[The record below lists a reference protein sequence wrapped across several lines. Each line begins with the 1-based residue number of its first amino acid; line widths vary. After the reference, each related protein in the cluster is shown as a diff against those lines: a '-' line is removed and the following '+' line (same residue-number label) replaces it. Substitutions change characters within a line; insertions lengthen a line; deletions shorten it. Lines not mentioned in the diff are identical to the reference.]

1 MRATWAVLPALL
13 AAGAAG
19 AAELEEAVQAAA
31 ERAVEHRHAIHA
43 NPELSNRE
51 HETAERV
58 AGHLRA
64 LGLDEVRTG
73 IAHTGVVGVLKGGR
87 PGPVVAVR
95 ADMDA
100 LPVQEQSGLP
110 FASDRTGEYQG
121 ETVPVSHACG
131 HDVHTAVQMGVAEVL
146 AGMREELPGTVV
158 FVFQPA
164 EEGAPPG
171 EEGGARLMLEEG
183 LFGDLEPDAM
193 FALHSEPD
201 LPVGQVGWLEEE
213 AFASSDSYVA
223 EILGRQAHGA
233 HPEEA
238 VDPVVTAAQ
247 AVLALQ
253 TIVSRNVHPK
263 QPAVLTV
270 GIIDGGTRMNI
281 IPERVKLE
289 GTIRTYDQGVREQI
303 QRRMHEILDGVTHAA
318 GAEYTLQVNP
328 YAPPVINDAELS
340 NWARP
345 VLEDALGAESVV
357 TREPEMGA
365 EDFAHFAQ
373 RYPGFYFRLGVE
385 HPDHPSGDVHTPTFR
400 ADDGAIPVGIRA
412 MSALVV
418 NYLRDDAGVGSDT

>member
-1 MRATWAVLPALL
+1 MRTLTVGCAALL
-13 AAGAAG
+13 TAGAAG
-19 AAELEEAVQAAA
+19 AQELDKAVQDVAG
-31 ERAVEHRHAIHA
+31 RAIEFRQAIHA

-51 HETAERV
+51 NDTARLV
-58 AGHLRA
+58 AEHLRE

-100 LPVQEQSGLP
+100 LPVKEDSGLP
-110 FASDRTGEYQG
+110 FASTVTGEYQG
-121 ETVPVSHACG
+121 ETVPVAHACG
-131 HDVHTAVQMGVAEVL
+131 HDIHTSVQMGVASVL
-146 AGMREELPGTVV
+146 AGMREDLPGTVI

-171 EEGGARLMLEEG
+171 EEGGAELMLEEN

-193 FALHSEPD
+193 FALHAEPD
-201 LPVGQVGWLEEE
+201 LQVGQVGWLEAE
-213 AFASSDSYVA
+213 AFASSDSFVA

-233 HPEEA
+233 HPEES

-247 AVLALQ
+247 AVLGLQ
-253 TIVSRNVHPK
+253 TIVSRSLHPK

-270 GIIDGGTRMNI
+270 GIIDGGSRMNI
-281 IPERVKLE
+281 IPDKVRLE
-289 GTIRTYDQGVREQI
+289 GTIRTYDQDVREQI
-303 QRRMHEILDGVTHAA
+303 QRRMHEVLDGVTHAA
-318 GAEYTLQVNP
+318 GAKYTLQVNP
-328 YAPPVINDAELS
+328 YAPPTINDAELS

-345 VLEDALGAESVV
+345 VLEEALGEDSVI
-357 TREPEMGA
+357 THEPEMGA
-365 EDFAHFAQ
+365 EDFAHFAL

-385 HPDHPSGDVHTPTFR
+385 HPEHPSGDVHTPTFR
-400 ADDGAIPVGIRA
+400 GDDGAVPVGIRA

-418 NYLRDDAGVGSDT
+418 NYLRDHAGR

>member
-1 MRATWAVLPALL
+1 MWHRIVPFAALALVSAV
-13 AAGAAG
+13 AAQDLEQAVRT
-19 AAELEEAVQAAA
+19 AAES
-31 ERAVEHRHAIHA
+31 AVEHRHAIHA

-51 HETAERV
+51 TETAERV
-58 AGHLRA
+58 AAHLRA

-87 PGPVVAVR
+87 PGPTVAVR

-100 LPVQEQSGLP
+100 LPVQEDSGLP
-110 FASDRTGEYQG
+110 FASDKTGTYKG
-121 ETVPVSHACG
+121 ETVPVFHACG
-131 HDVHTAVQMGVAEVL
+131 HDIHTSVQMGVASVL
-146 AGMREELPGTVV
+146 AGMREELPGTVI

-171 EEGGARLMLEEG
+171 EEGGAKLMLAED
-183 LFGDLEPDAM
+183 LFAGMEPDAM

-213 AFASSDSYVA
+213 AFASSDSFTA
-223 EILGRQAHGA
+223 EILGKQAHGA

-247 AVLALQ
+247 AVLGLQ
-253 TIVSRNVHPK
+253 TIVSRSLHPK

-270 GIIDGGTRMNI
+270 GIIDGGQRSNI
-281 IPERVKLE
+281 IPSEVTLE
-289 GTIRTYDQGVREQI
+289 GTIRTYDQDVRETI
-303 QRRMHEILDGVTHAA
+303 QRRMHEVLDGITHAA
-318 GAEYTLQVNP
+318 GADYTLKVDP
-328 YAPPVINDAELS
+328 YAPPTINDAELS

-345 VLEDALGAESVV
+345 VLEDALGDDNVI

-365 EDFAHFAQ
+365 EDFAHFALQ
-373 RYPGFYFRLGVE
+373 YPGFYFRLGVE

-412 MSALVV
+412 MSSLVV
-418 NYLRDDAGVGSDT
+418 NYLRDHAGE